1 MRDSFIFYRSF
12 QEAIES
18 CPKDDQL
25 VIYKAIA
32 EYSLDRIEPDL
43 SGIAKVCWVL
53 IKPQLD
59 ANWRRFENGCKGAE
73 HGKKG
78 GAPKGNKNANKV
90 NDTNNEPQ
98 NKSSQTP
105 KQPQNNPKAVE
116 KITPNV
122 NDNVFNVND
131 NENINSNKNELE
143 TKVSTKRE
151 TKRFTKPTIQEIIDF
166 IQENSLT
173 VDAETFY
180 DYYQANGWMAG
191 KNHMKDWKATIRNW
205 NRKEW
210 NKSSKSQTMS
220 FEQESYKSESGYGN
234 TMSTI

>member
-78 GAPKGNKNANKV
+78 GAPKGNKNANKQ
-90 NDTNNEPQ
+90 NDTGNEPQ
-98 NKSSQTP
+98 NNSIQTP

-116 KITPNV
+116 KTTPNV
-122 NDNVFNVND
+122 NVFNVNEND
-131 NENINSNKNELE
+131 NVNNNKKELE

-151 TKRFTKPTIQEIIDF
+151 TKRFTKPSIQEIKDLIH
-166 IQENSLT
+166 ENSLS
-173 VDAETFY
+173 VDPDTFY
-180 DYYQANGWMAG
+180 DYYEANGWMAG
-191 KNHMKDWKATIRNW
+191 KNHMKDWKATVRNW
-205 NRKEW
+205 SRKEW
-210 NKSSKSQTMS
+210 NKPTKSQTMN
-220 FEQESYKSESGYGN
+220 FEQAGN
-234 TMSTI
+234 DSSDYQTTI